1 LTICH
6 PPHKHDKAAFKPSVR
21 LFSITAKV
29 RFRGFE
35 SNEKV
40 TPMITTDGN
49 NAVAS
54 VAYRTNEVIAI
65 YPITPSS
72 TMAEQADAWSGD
84 GRQNIW
90 GDIPRVVEMQSEGGA
105 IATVHGALQTGA
117 LSTSFT
123 SSQGLLLMIP
133 TLYKLA
139 GELTPFVLHVAART
153 VATHAL
159 SIFGDHSDVMAVRQT
174 GCAML
179 CAGSV
184 QEAQDFALISQTATL
199 NARVPFIHFFDGFR
213 TSHEINKI
221 VPLSD
226 DTLRQM
232 LPQAAIDA
240 HRSRALSPDHPVVRG
255 TSANPD
261 TYFQSREATN
271 PWYDATGQHVIDAMA
286 AFAALTGR
294 HYRPFD
300 YYGHPQAERVVVVM
314 GSAAGTCEEVID
326 TLLARGEKV
335 GVLKVRL
342 FRPFSAKYL
351 LDALPDSVRSV
362 AVLDRTKE
370 PGALAEPLYLDV
382 MTALAEAY
390 SRGERATL
398 PRVIGGRYGLS
409 SKEFGPDCAL
419 AVFRELAQPQPR
431 PRFTVGIFD
440 DVTGLSLPLSD
451 EILPQR
457 ASLEALFY
465 GLGSD
470 GSVSATKNNIK
481 IIGNATP
488 LYAQGYFVYD
498 SKKAGG
504 LTVSHLRV
512 SEQPIN
518 SAYLVSRADFVGCH
532 QLQFID
538 KYQMVERLKPGG
550 TFLLNTPYG
559 ADEVWSRLPQEV
571 QALLHQR
578 QARFYI
584 INAAKLAREC
594 RLGARINTVMQMAF
608 FHLTQI
614 LPSDVALQ
622 QLQDAIARSYS
633 SKGQEIVERNWQAL
647 GATRAALTEIP
658 LQPVDVSSP
667 MRPPVVSDAAPDFVK
682 TVTAAM
688 LAGLGDAL
696 PVSAFPPDGTWP
708 VGTTQWEKRNIAEA
722 IPIWQPDLCTQCNHC
737 VAACPHSA
745 IRAKVVQP
753 AEMEHAPA
761 SLQSLDV
768 KARDMR
774 GQKYV
779 LQVAPEDCTG
789 CNLCVEVCPAKDRQ
803 NPEIKAINMASRLD
817 NLTAEKDNYDFFLQL
832 PEIDPAQL
840 ERIDI
845 RTSQLI
851 TPLFEYSGACSG
863 CGETPYIKLLTQL
876 YGDRLLIANATGCSS
891 IYGGNLPTTPYTTN
905 AEGRGPAWANS
916 LFEDNAEFGLGFRLT
931 VDQHRARVLRLLN
944 ALAPQLPER
953 LVNALQMGDVAP
965 EPRRK
970 QIAELRTLLAN
981 LEGEDARQLAAG
993 ADYLVDKSI
1002 WLIGGDGWAYDI
1014 GFGGLDHVLSLT
1026 ENVNV
1031 LVLDTQCYSNTG
1043 GQQSKATPLGAVT
1056 KFGEHGK
1063 RKARKDLGVSMMMY
1077 GHVYVAQIS
1086 LGAQLNQTVKAI
1098 QEAEAYPGPSLI
1110 IAYSPCEEHGY
1121 DLALSHDQMKQLTAT
1136 GFWPLYRFDPRRSA
1150 EGKAALALDSRPP
1163 NSSLSE
1169 TLLKEQRFRRLN
1181 AQQPEVAS
1189 ALYQAAEKELQ
1200 EKYDFL
1206 SLLAGKAEKS
1216 AAE

>member
-1 LTICH
+1 
-6 PPHKHDKAAFKPSVR
+6 
-21 LFSITAKV
+21 
-29 RFRGFE
+29 
-35 SNEKV
+35 
-40 TPMITTDGN
+40 MITTDGN

-54 VAYRTNEVIAI
+54 VAYRTSEVIAI

-84 GRQNIW
+84 GRPNIW
-90 GDIPRVVEMQSEGGA
+90 GDVPRVMEMQSEGGA

-179 CAGSV
+179 CASSV
-184 QEAQDFALISQTATL
+184 QEAQDFALISQTASL
-199 NARVPFIHFFDGFR
+199 NSRLPFIHFFDGFR

-221 VPLSD
+221 VPLD
-226 DTLRQM
+226 DDALRKM
-232 LPQAAIDA
+232 LPQEAIDA

-271 PWYDATGQHVIDAMA
+271 PWYDSACQHVIDTMDK
-286 AFAALTGR
+286 FAQITGR
-294 HYRPFD
+294 AYQPFE
-300 YYGHPQAERVVVVM
+300 YYGHPQAERVVILM
-314 GSAAGTCEEVID
+314 GSAIGTCEEAID
-326 TLLARGEKV
+326 ALLTRGEKV

-342 FRPFSAKYL
+342 FRPFSARHL
-351 LDALPDSVRSV
+351 LSVLPESVRKI

-382 MTALAEAY
+382 MTALAEAF
-390 SRGERATL
+390 SRGERADM
-398 PRVIGGRYGLS
+398 PMVIGGRYGLS

-419 AVFRELAQPQPR
+419 AVFNELQLARPR

-440 DVTGLSLPLSD
+440 DVTGLSLPLS
-451 EILPQR
+451 EETLPQR

-481 IIGNATP
+481 IIGNSTP
-488 LYAQGYFVYD
+488 MYAQGYFVYD

-538 KYQMVERLKPGG
+538 TYQMAERLKPGG
-550 TFLLNTPYG
+550 IFLLNTPYG
-559 ADEVWSRLPQEV
+559 AEEAWSRLPQDV
-571 QALLHQR
+571 QAVLQQR

-594 RLGARINTVMQMAF
+594 QLGARINTVMQMAF
-608 FHLTQI
+608 FQLTQI
-614 LPSDVALQ
+614 LPGDVALQ
-622 QLQDAIARSYS
+622 QLRDAIARSYS

-647 GATRAALTEIP
+647 DATLDALIEIP
-658 LQPVDVSSP
+658 LQPVDAGSP
-667 MRPPVVSDAAPDFVK
+667 LRPPIVSDAAPDFVK

-708 VGTTQWEKRNIAEA
+708 VGTTQWEKRNIAET
-722 IPIWQPDLCTQCNHC
+722 IPLWQPDLCTQCNHC

-753 AEMEHAPA
+753 QAMEHAPA

-803 NPEIKAINMASRLD
+803 NPDIKAINMASRLD
-817 NLTAEKDNYDFFLQL
+817 NLEVEKQHYDFFLQL
-832 PEIDPAQL
+832 PEIDPAQI

-851 TPLFEYSGACSG
+851 SPLFEYSGACSG

-931 VDQHRARVLRLLN
+931 VDQHRSRVLRLLN
-944 ALAPQLPER
+944 TLSPQLPEP
-953 LVNALQMGDVAP
+953 LVNALQMQDVAP

-970 QIAELRTLLAN
+970 QIAELRGLLAQI
-981 LEGEDARQLAAG
+981 EGNDARQLATD

-1136 GFWPLYRFDPRRSA
+1136 GFWPLYRFDPRRVDQ
-1150 EGKAALALDSRPP
+1150 GKPALALDSRPP
-1163 NSSLSE
+1163 NSELTE

-1181 AQQPEVAS
+1181 SQQPEVAS
-1189 ALYQAAEKELQ
+1189 ALYQAAEKELK

-1206 SLLAGKAEKS
+1206 SMLAGKTEKS
-1216 AAE
+1216 SAE

>member
-1 LTICH
+1 
-6 PPHKHDKAAFKPSVR
+6 
-21 LFSITAKV
+21 
-29 RFRGFE
+29 
-35 SNEKV
+35 
-40 TPMITTDGN
+40 MITTDGN

-72 TMAEQADAWSGD
+72 TMAEIAGAWSGE
-84 GRQNIW
+84 GRKNIW
-90 GDIPRVVEMQSEGGA
+90 GDVPRVMEMQSEAGA

-174 GCAML
+174 GCALL
-179 CAGSV
+179 CASSV
-184 QEAQDFALISQTATL
+184 QEAQDFALISQVASL
-199 NARVPFIHFFDGFR
+199 NSRIPFIHFFDGFR

-221 VPLSD
+221 EPLDD
-226 DTLRQM
+226 DTLQQM
-232 LPQAAIDA
+232 LPQLQITA
-240 HRSRALSPDHPVVRG
+240 HRARALSPDHPVIRG

-271 PWYDATGQHVIDAMA
+271 LWYEQSIEHVENAMA
-286 AFAALTGR
+286 QFANLTGR
-294 HYRPFD
+294 HYQPFEYIGD
-300 YYGHPQAERVVVVM
+300 PQAERVVVLM
-314 GSAAGTCEEVID
+314 GSAIGTCEEVIEA
-326 TLLARGEKV
+326 LRARGEKV

-342 FRPFSAKYL
+342 YRPFSARHL
-351 LDALPDSVRSV
+351 LACLPLSARKI

-382 MTALAEAY
+382 MTALAEAF
-390 SRGERATL
+390 SRGERPLL
-398 PRVIGGRYGLS
+398 PTVIGGRYGLS
-409 SKEFGPDCAL
+409 SKEFGPDCVL
-419 AVFRELAQPQPR
+419 SIFDELQRDMPR
-431 PRFTVGIFD
+431 PRFTVGIYD
-440 DVTGLSLPLSD
+440 DVTGLSLPVNQQA
-451 EILPQR
+451 LPQH

-481 IIGNATP
+481 IIGNSTD

-512 SEQPIN
+512 SEKPIQ
-518 SAYLVSRADFVGCH
+518 SAYLVSQAHFVACH
-532 QLQFID
+532 QWQFID
-538 KYQMVERLKPGG
+538 MYQMAERLRPQGI
-550 TFLLNTPYG
+550 FLLNTPFS
-559 ADEVWSRLPQEV
+559 AEEVWQRLPLEV
-571 QALLHQR
+571 QSVLRQR
-578 QARFYI
+578 EARFYI
-584 INAAKLAREC
+584 INAAKIAREC
-594 RLGARINTVMQMAF
+594 QLGARINTVMQMTF
-608 FHLTQI
+608 FHLSQI
-614 LPSDVALQ
+614 LPAEVAQ
-622 QLQDAIARSYS
+622 RQLTDAISRSYG
-633 SKGQEIVERNWQAL
+633 SKGQEVVERNWQAMA
-647 GATRAALTEIP
+647 ATLEQLIAIP
-658 LQPVDVSSP
+658 LQAIPQQGHK
-667 MRPPVVSDAAPDFVK
+667 RPPIVSDNAPDFVK

-688 LAGLGDAL
+688 LAGLGDTL

-708 VGTTQWEKRNIAEA
+708 TGTTQWEKRNIAEEV
-722 IPIWQPDLCTQCNHC
+722 PIWQPDLCTQCNHC
-737 VAACPHSA
+737 VAACPHAA

-753 AEMEHAPA
+753 EALSAAPDT
-761 SLQSLDV
+761 LQSLDV
-768 KARDMR
+768 KSRDMR

-789 CNLCVEVCPAKDRQ
+789 CNLCVEVCPAKDRNDPQ
-803 NPEIKAINMASRLD
+803 IKAINMADRIEHLA
-817 NLTAEKDNYDFFLQL
+817 AEKANYEFFLQL
-832 PEIDPAQL
+832 PEIDVASL

-851 TPLFEYSGACSG
+851 SPLFEYSGACSG

-891 IYGGNLPTTPYTTN
+891 IYGGNLPSTPYTTN

-931 VDQHRARVLRLLN
+931 VDQHRARVLRLLTTLAEHIPTDLLT
-944 ALAPQLPER
+944 ALRDETLSVENKRQ
-953 LVNALQMGDVAP
+953 
-965 EPRRK
+965 
-970 QIAELRTLLAN
+970 QIAVLRTLLAS
-981 LEGEDARQLAAG
+981 LDSADAQQLATD

-1002 WLIGGDGWAYDI
+1002 WMIGGDGWAYDI
-1014 GFGGLDHVLSLT
+1014 GYGGLDHVLSLT

-1056 KFGEHGK
+1056 KFAEQGK
-1063 RKARKDLGVSMMMY
+1063 RKSRKDLGVNIMMY

-1136 GFWPLYRFDPRRSA
+1136 GFWPLYRFDPRRVA
-1150 EGKAALALDSRPP
+1150 EGKAALSLDSRPP
-1163 NSSLSE
+1163 NSNLSE
-1169 TLLKEQRFRRLN
+1169 TLNNEQRFKRLN
-1181 AQQPEVAS
+1181 TQQPEVAQQ
-1189 ALYQAAEKELQ
+1189 LYAAAEKDLQ
-1200 EKYDFL
+1200 QKYDFL
-1206 SLLAGKAEKS
+1206 ALLAGKGGEA
-1216 AAE
+1216 

>member
-1 LTICH
+1 
-6 PPHKHDKAAFKPSVR
+6 
-21 LFSITAKV
+21 
-29 RFRGFE
+29 
-35 SNEKV
+35 
-40 TPMITTDGN
+40 MITTDAN

-54 VAYRTNEVIAI
+54 VAYRLNEVIAI

-72 TMAEQADAWSGD
+72 TMAEIAGAWSGE
-84 GRQNIW
+84 GRKNLW
-90 GDIPRVVEMQSEGGA
+90 GDVPQVMEMQSEAGA

-117 LSTSFT
+117 LATTFT

-174 GCAML
+174 GCALL
-179 CAGSV
+179 CASSV
-184 QEAQDFALISQTATL
+184 QEAQDFALISQVASL
-199 NARVPFIHFFDGFR
+199 HSRIPFIHFFDGFR

-221 VPLSD
+221 EPLSD
-226 DTLRQM
+226 DTLEQL
-232 LPQAAIDA
+232 LPQAQIDA
-240 HRSRALSPDHPVVRG
+240 HRAHALTPDNPVVRG

-271 PWYDATGQHVIDAMA
+271 PWYNQTYQHVEQAMS
-286 AFAALTGR
+286 AFAGLTGR
-294 HYRPFD
+294 RYQPFE
-300 YYGHPQAERVVVVM
+300 YYGAADAQRIIIVM
-314 GSAAGTCEEVID
+314 GSAVGTCEEVVDHLISC
-326 TLLARGEKV
+326 GEKV

-342 FRPFSAKYL
+342 YRPFSAEHL
-351 LDALPDSVRSV
+351 LACLPDTASHI

-382 MTALAEAY
+382 MTALGEAY
-390 SRGERATL
+390 SRGERSTM

-409 SKEFGPDCAL
+409 SKEFGPDCVL
-419 AVFRELAQPQPR
+419 AIFDELQLAAPR
-431 PRFTVGIFD
+431 PRFTVGIYD
-440 DVTGLSLPLSD
+440 DVTGLSLPQSD
-451 EILPQR
+451 KTIPAQ

-481 IIGNATP
+481 IIGNNTP
-488 LYAQGYFVYD
+488 LNAQGYFVYD

-512 SEQPIN
+512 SEQPIK
-518 SAYLVSRADFVGCH
+518 SAYLVSQAHFVACH
-532 QLQFID
+532 QWQFID
-538 KYQMVERLKPGG
+538 LYQMAERLRPQGI
-550 TFLLNTPYG
+550 FLLNTPFS
-559 ADEVWSRLPQEV
+559 ADEVWQRLPLEV
-571 QALLHQR
+571 QSVLHQR
-578 QARFYI
+578 QAKLFV
-584 INAAKLAREC
+584 INAAKIAREC

-614 LPSDVALQ
+614 LPGDEAPRHLQ
-622 QLQDAIARSYS
+622 EAISRSYGN
-633 SKGQEIVERNWQAL
+633 KGQEVVERNCQAL
-647 GATRAALTEIP
+647 NATLEQLVEVP
-658 LQPVDVSSP
+658 LQAIPESGHK
-667 MRPPVVSDAAPDFVK
+667 RPPIVSDHAPDFVK

-688 LAGLGDAL
+688 LAGLGDTL

-708 VGTTQWEKRNIAEA
+708 TGTTQWEKRNIAEA
-722 IPIWQPDLCTQCNHC
+722 VPIWQPDLCTQCNHC

-753 AEMEHAPA
+753 EALENAPA
-761 SLQSLDV
+761 TLQSLDV

-803 NPEIKAINMASRLD
+803 DPQIKAINMADRIENLD
-817 NLTAEKDNYDFFLQL
+817 TEKAHYDFFLQL
-832 PEIDPAQL
+832 PEIDVSQL

-851 TPLFEYSGACSG
+851 SPLFEYSGACSG

-891 IYGGNLPTTPYTTN
+891 IYGGNLPSTPYTKN

-931 VDQHRARVLRLLN
+931 VDQHRRRVLRLLESVSEHVP
-944 ALAPQLPER
+944 AELLGSLRDER
-953 LVNALQMGDVAP
+953 LGVDDK
-965 EPRRK
+965 RRA
-970 QIAELRTLLAN
+970 ITALRTLLQDVN
-981 LEGEDARQLAAG
+981 TPDARQLATD

-1056 KFGEHGK
+1056 KFGEQGK

-1136 GFWPLYRFDPRRSA
+1136 GFWPLYRFDPRRSE

-1163 NSSLSE
+1163 NSNLTE
-1169 TLLKEQRFRRLN
+1169 TLNKEQRFRRLN
-1181 AQQPEVAS
+1181 AQQPEVAEM
-1189 ALYQAAEKELQ
+1189 LYQAAEKDLQ
-1200 EKYDFL
+1200 QKYDFL
-1206 SLLAGKAEKS
+1206 AMLAGKSPAPER
-1216 AAE
+1216 E

>member
-1 LTICH
+1 
-6 PPHKHDKAAFKPSVR
+6 
-21 LFSITAKV
+21 
-29 RFRGFE
+29 
-35 SNEKV
+35 
-40 TPMITTDGN
+40 MITIDGN
-49 NAVAS
+49 GAVAS
-54 VAYRTNEVIAI
+54 VAFRASEVIAI

-72 TMAEQADAWSGD
+72 TMAEQADDWSGN
-84 GRQNIW
+84 GVKNVW
-90 GDIPRVVEMQSEGGA
+90 GDVPRVVEMQSEAGA
-105 IATVHGALQTGA
+105 IGTVHGALQTGA

-139 GELTPFVLHVAART
+139 GQLTPFVLHVAART

-184 QEAQDFALISQTATL
+184 QEAQDFALISHIATL
-199 NARVPFIHFFDGFR
+199 KSRVPFIHFFDGFR

-221 VPLSD
+221 VPLSNE
-226 DTLRQM
+226 TMLSL
-232 LPQAAIDA
+232 LPQDAIDA
-240 HRSRALSPDHPVVRG
+240 HRARALNPEHPVIRG

-271 PWYDATGQHVIDAMA
+271 PWYNAVYEHVQQTMNDFAAATGRQYH
-286 AFAALTGR
+286 
-294 HYRPFD
+294 PFD
-300 YYGHPQAERVVVVM
+300 YYGHPQAERVIVLM
-314 GSAAGTCEEVID
+314 GSAIGTCEEVVD
-326 TLLARGEKV
+326 DLLTRGEKV

-342 FRPFSAKYL
+342 YRPFNASAML
-351 LDALPDSVRSV
+351 EALPQSVRQV

-382 MTALAEAY
+382 ITALAEAF
-390 SRGERATL
+390 SRGERETL

-409 SKEFGPDCAL
+409 SKEFGPDCVL
-419 AVFRELAQPQPR
+419 AVFEELRQAKPK
-431 PRFTVGIFD
+431 PRFTVGIYD
-440 DVTGLSLPLSD
+440 DVTNLSLPLP
-451 EILPQR
+451 ENTLPSH
-457 ASLEALFY
+457 AKLEALFY

-488 LYAQGYFVYD
+488 WYAQGYFVYD

-512 SEQPIN
+512 SEKPIN
-518 SAYLVSRADFVGCH
+518 SAYLVDKADFVGCH

-538 KYQMVERLKPGG
+538 KYRMAEQLKPGG
-550 TFLLNTPYG
+550 IFLLNTPYS
-559 ADEVWSRLPQEV
+559 AEDVWDRLPQEV
-571 QALLHQR
+571 QAELNKK
-578 QARFYI
+578 QARLFI
-584 INAAKLAREC
+584 INAQKIAREC
-594 RLGARINTVMQMAF
+594 QLGARINTVMQMAF
-608 FHLTQI
+608 FHLTGI
-614 LPSDVALQ
+614 LPGDSALQ
-622 QLQDAIARSYS
+622 QLQGAIAKSYS
-633 SKGQEIVERNWQAL
+633 SKGQELVERNWQAL
-647 GATRAALTEIP
+647 ALARESLFAVP
-658 LQPVDVSSP
+658 LQPVNSQSAC
-667 MRPPVVSDAAPDFVK
+667 RPPVVADAAPDFVK

-696 PVSAFPPDGTWP
+696 PVSALPPDGTWP
-708 VGTTQWEKRNIAEA
+708 LGTTRWEKRNIAEE
-722 IPIWQPDLCTQCNHC
+722 IPIWKPELCTQCNHC

-745 IRAKVVQP
+745 IRAKVVSP
-753 AEMEHAPA
+753 EALEAAPDA
-761 SLQSLDV
+761 LQSLDV
-768 KARDMR
+768 KSRDMR

-803 NPEIKAINMASRLD
+803 DPDIKAINMMSRLEHVEE
-817 NLTAEKDNYDFFLQL
+817 EKVNYDFFLQL
-832 PEIDPAQL
+832 PEIDRNQL

-851 TPLFEYSGACSG
+851 SPLFEYSGACSG

-891 IYGGNLPTTPYTTN
+891 IYGGNLPSTPYTTDAN
-905 AEGRGPAWANS
+905 GRGPAWANS

-931 VDQHRARVLRLLN
+931 VDQHRARVMRLLDQF
-944 ALAPQLPER
+944 ADKIP
-953 LVNALQMGDVAP
+953 
-965 EPRRK
+965 
-970 QIAELRTLLAN
+970 AELHAELHSDATPEVRREQVARLRQHLAD
-981 LEGEDARQLAAG
+981 ETSADARQLLTD
-993 ADYLVDKSI
+993 ADALVEKSI

-1026 ENVNV
+1026 ENVNI

-1043 GQQSKATPLGAVT
+1043 GQASKATPLGAVT

-1121 DLALSHDQMKQLTAT
+1121 DLALSHDQMRQLTAT
-1136 GFWPLYRFDPRRSA
+1136 GFWPLYRFDPRRA
-1150 EGKAALALDSRPP
+1150 DEGKLPLALDSRPP
-1163 NSSLSE
+1163 SDALAE
-1169 TLLKEQRFRRLN
+1169 TLLNEQRFRRLN
-1181 AQQPEVAS
+1181 AQQPDVAEQ
-1189 ALYQAAEKELQ
+1189 LWKDAAADLQ
-1200 EKYDFL
+1200 KRYDFL
-1206 SLLAGKAEKS
+1206 AQMAGKAD
-1216 AAE
+1216 

>member
-1 LTICH
+1 
-6 PPHKHDKAAFKPSVR
+6 
-21 LFSITAKV
+21 
-29 RFRGFE
+29 
-35 SNEKV
+35 
-40 TPMITTDGN
+40 MITTDGN

-54 VAYRTNEVIAI
+54 VAYRTSEVIAI

-84 GRQNIW
+84 GSKNIW
-90 GDIPRVVEMQSEGGA
+90 GDVPRVVEMQSEGGA

-153 VATHAL
+153 LATHAL

-179 CAGSV
+179 CASNV
-184 QEAQDFALISQTATL
+184 QEAQDFALIAHTASL
-199 NARVPFIHFFDGFR
+199 NSRLPFIHFFDGFR

-221 VPLSD
+221 EPLSD
-226 DTLRQM
+226 DALRQM
-232 LPQAAIDA
+232 LPQSAIDA

-271 PWYDATGQHVIDAMA
+271 PWYDDGSRHVIEAMDK
-286 AFAALTGR
+286 FAEIAGR
-294 HYRPFD
+294 AYQPFE
-300 YYGHPQAERVVVVM
+300 YYGHPQAERAVILM
-314 GSAAGTCEEVID
+314 GSAIGTCEEVID
-326 TLLARGEKV
+326 TLLTRGEQV

-342 FRPFSAKYL
+342 FRPFSARHL
-351 LDALPDSVRSV
+351 LSVLPESVRNV

-440 DVTGLSLPLSD
+440 DVTGLSLPLS
-451 EILPQR
+451 EETLPSR

-481 IIGNATP
+481 IIGNSTP

-518 SAYLVSRADFVGCH
+518 SAYLVSHADFVGCH

-538 KYQMVERLKPGG
+538 KYQMAERLKPGG
-550 TFLLNTPYG
+550 IFLLNTPYG
-559 ADEVWSRLPQEV
+559 AEEAWSRLPQEV
-571 QALLHQR
+571 QATLRQR

-594 RLGARINTVMQMAF
+594 QLGARINTVMQMAF

-614 LPSDVALQ
+614 LPGDVALQ
-622 QLQDAIARSYS
+622 QLRDAISRSYS
-633 SKGQEIVERNWQAL
+633 SKGPEIVERNWRAL
-647 GATRAALTEIP
+647 AATCDALIAIP
-658 LQPVDVSSP
+658 LQPVDAASP
-667 MRPPVVSDAAPDFVK
+667 MRPPVVADAAPDFVK

-708 VGTTQWEKRNIAEA
+708 VGTTQWEKRNIAEQ

-753 AEMEHAPA
+753 EAMEHAPA
-761 SLQSLDV
+761 SLQSLEV

-817 NLTAEKDNYDFFLQL
+817 NLEAEKAHYDFFLQL
-832 PEIDPAQL
+832 PEIDPAQM

-944 ALAPQLPER
+944 ALAPQLPEQ
-953 LVNALQMGDVAP
+953 LVTALQMSDIAP

-970 QIAELRTLLAN
+970 QIAELRALLAQI
-981 LEGEDARQLAAG
+981 EGDDARQLATD

-1063 RKARKDLGVSMMMY
+1063 RKARKDLGISMMMY

-1136 GFWPLYRFDPRRSA
+1136 GFWPLYRFDPRRTA
-1150 EGKAALALDSRPP
+1150 EGKIALALDSRPP
-1163 NSSLSE
+1163 NSSLTE

-1181 AQQPEVAS
+1181 SQQPEVAGE
-1189 ALYQAAEKELQ
+1189 LYKAAERELK

-1216 AAE
+1216 SAE

>member
-1 LTICH
+1 
-6 PPHKHDKAAFKPSVR
+6 
-21 LFSITAKV
+21 
-29 RFRGFE
+29 
-35 SNEKV
+35 
-40 TPMITTDGN
+40 MITIDGN
-49 NAVAS
+49 GAVAS
-54 VAYRTNEVIAI
+54 VAFRASEVIAI

-72 TMAEQADAWSGD
+72 TMAEQADDWSGN
-84 GRQNIW
+84 GVKNVW
-90 GDIPRVVEMQSEGGA
+90 GDVPRVVEMQSEAGA
-105 IATVHGALQTGA
+105 IGTVHGALQTGA

-139 GELTPFVLHVAART
+139 GQLTPFVLHVAART

-184 QEAQDFALISQTATL
+184 QEAQDFALISHIATL
-199 NARVPFIHFFDGFR
+199 KSRVPFIHFFDGFR

-221 VPLSD
+221 VPLSNE
-226 DTLRQM
+226 TMLSL
-232 LPQAAIDA
+232 LPQDAIDA
-240 HRSRALSPDHPVVRG
+240 HRARALNPEHPVIRG

-271 PWYDATGQHVIDAMA
+271 PWYNAVYEHVQQTMNDFAAATGRQYHP
-286 AFAALTGR
+286 L
-294 HYRPFD
+294 D
-300 YYGHPQAERVVVVM
+300 YYGHPQAERVIVLM
-314 GSAAGTCEEVID
+314 GSAIGTCEEVVD
-326 TLLARGEKV
+326 DLLTRGEKV

-342 FRPFSAKYL
+342 YRPFNASAML
-351 LDALPDSVRSV
+351 EALPQSVRQV

-382 MTALAEAY
+382 MTALAEAF
-390 SRGERATL
+390 SRGERETL

-409 SKEFGPDCAL
+409 SKEFGPDCVL
-419 AVFRELAQPQPR
+419 AVFEELRQAKPK
-431 PRFTVGIFD
+431 PRFTVGIYD
-440 DVTGLSLPLSD
+440 DVTNLSLPLP
-451 EILPQR
+451 ENTLPSH
-457 ASLEALFY
+457 AKLEALFY

-488 LYAQGYFVYD
+488 WYAQGYFVYD

-512 SEQPIN
+512 SEKPIN
-518 SAYLVSRADFVGCH
+518 SAYLVDKADFVGCH

-538 KYQMVERLKPGG
+538 KYRMAEQLKPGG
-550 TFLLNTPYG
+550 IFLLNTPYS
-559 ADEVWSRLPQEV
+559 AEDVWDRLPQEV
-571 QALLHQR
+571 QAELNKK
-578 QARFYI
+578 QARLFI
-584 INAAKLAREC
+584 INAQKIAREC
-594 RLGARINTVMQMAF
+594 QLGARINTVMQMAF
-608 FHLTQI
+608 FHLTGI
-614 LPSDVALQ
+614 LPGDSALQ
-622 QLQDAIARSYS
+622 QLQGAIAKSYS
-633 SKGQEIVERNWQAL
+633 SKGQELVERNWQAL
-647 GATRAALTEIP
+647 ALARESLFAVP
-658 LQPVDVSSP
+658 LQPVNSQSAC
-667 MRPPVVSDAAPDFVK
+667 RPPVVADAAPDFVK

-696 PVSAFPPDGTWP
+696 PVSALPPDGTWP
-708 VGTTQWEKRNIAEA
+708 LGTTRWEKRNIAEE
-722 IPIWQPDLCTQCNHC
+722 IPIWKPELCTQCNHC

-745 IRAKVVQP
+745 IRAKVVSP
-753 AEMEHAPA
+753 EALEAAPDA
-761 SLQSLDV
+761 LQSLDV
-768 KARDMR
+768 KSRDMR

-803 NPEIKAINMASRLD
+803 DPDIKAINMMSRLEHVEE
-817 NLTAEKDNYDFFLQL
+817 EKVNYDFFLQL
-832 PEIDPAQL
+832 PEIDRNQL

-851 TPLFEYSGACSG
+851 SPLFEYSGACSG

-891 IYGGNLPTTPYTTN
+891 IYGGNLPSTPYTTDAN
-905 AEGRGPAWANS
+905 GRGPAWANS

-931 VDQHRARVLRLLN
+931 VDQHRARVMRLLDQF
-944 ALAPQLPER
+944 ADKIP
-953 LVNALQMGDVAP
+953 
-965 EPRRK
+965 
-970 QIAELRTLLAN
+970 AELHAELHSDATPEVRREQVARLRQHLAN
-981 LEGEDARQLAAG
+981 ETSADARQLLTD
-993 ADYLVDKSI
+993 ADALVEKSI

-1026 ENVNV
+1026 ENVNI

-1043 GQQSKATPLGAVT
+1043 GQASKATPLGAVT

-1098 QEAEAYPGPSLI
+1098 QEAETYPGPSLI

-1121 DLALSHDQMKQLTAT
+1121 DLALSHDQMRQLTAT
-1136 GFWPLYRFDPRRSA
+1136 GFWPLYRFDPRRA
-1150 EGKAALALDSRPP
+1150 DEGKLPLALDSRPP
-1163 NSSLSE
+1163 SDALAE
-1169 TLLKEQRFRRLN
+1169 TLLNEQRFRRLN
-1181 AQQPEVAS
+1181 AQQPDVAEQ
-1189 ALYQAAEKELQ
+1189 LWKDAAADLQ
-1200 EKYDFL
+1200 KRYDFL
-1206 SLLAGKAEKS
+1206 AQMAGKAD
-1216 AAE
+1216 

>member
-1 LTICH
+1 
-6 PPHKHDKAAFKPSVR
+6 
-21 LFSITAKV
+21 
-29 RFRGFE
+29 
-35 SNEKV
+35 
-40 TPMITTDGN
+40 MITTDGN

-54 VAYRTNEVIAI
+54 VAYRVNEVIAI

-72 TMAEQADAWSGD
+72 TMAELASAWSEAGTA
-84 GRQNIW
+84 NIW
-90 GDIPRVVEMQSEGGA
+90 GDVPRVVEMQSEGGA

-139 GELTPFVLHVAART
+139 GQLTPFVLHVAART

-179 CAGSV
+179 CASNV
-184 QEAQDFALISQTATL
+184 QEAQDFALVSHIASL
-199 NARVPFIHFFDGFR
+199 NSRLPFIHFFDGFR

-221 VPLSD
+221 APLSD
-226 DTLRQM
+226 DTLKTL
-232 LPQAAIDA
+232 LPQAGIDA
-240 HRSRALSPDHPVVRG
+240 HRQRALTPDNPVIRG

-271 PWYDATGQHVIDAMA
+271 PWYNGAFAHVEQAMDAFAGATGRRYQ
-286 AFAALTGR
+286 
-294 HYRPFD
+294 PFE
-300 YYGHPQAERVVVVM
+300 YYGHPQAERVIILM
-314 GSAAGTCEEVID
+314 GSAIGTCEEVID
-326 TLLARGEKV
+326 SLLARGEKV
-335 GVLKVRL
+335 GMVKVRL
-342 FRPFSAKYL
+342 YRPFSAEHL
-351 LDALPDSVRSV
+351 LAAIPDSARSI

-382 MTALAEAY
+382 MTSLAEAY
-390 SRGERATL
+390 SQGRRDSL
-398 PRVIGGRYGLS
+398 PRTIGGRYGLS
-409 SKEFGPDCAL
+409 SKEFDPACVL
-419 AVFRELAQPQPR
+419 AIFNELALPRPR

-440 DVTGLSLPLSD
+440 DITHLSLPLPEAD
-451 EILPQR
+451 LPHR
-457 ASLEALFY
+457 AKLEALFY

-481 IIGNATP
+481 IIGNSTP
-488 LYAQGYFVYD
+488 LFAQGYFVYD

-512 SEQPIN
+512 SEHPIN
-518 SAYLVSRADFVGCH
+518 SAYLISHADFIGCH
-532 QLQFID
+532 QSQFID
-538 KYQMVERLKPGG
+538 KYQMVERLRPGG
-550 TFLLNTPYG
+550 IFLLNTPYA
-559 ADEVWSRLPQEV
+559 ADEIWARLPQEV
-571 QALLHQR
+571 QALLIAR
-578 QARFYI
+578 QAKFYI
-584 INAAKLAREC
+584 INAAQIAREC
-594 RLGARINTVMQMAF
+594 QLGARINTVMQMAF
-608 FHLTQI
+608 FQLTDV
-614 LPSDVALQ
+614 LPQDSALAALQ
-622 QLQDAIARSYS
+622 SAIARSYS
-633 SKGQEIVERNWQAL
+633 SKGQELVERNWQAL
-647 GATRAALTEIP
+647 AATREALHAVP
-658 LQPVDVSSP
+658 LREVNEHSP
-667 MRPPVVSDAAPDFVK
+667 LRPPVVSDAAPDFVK

-696 PVSAFPPDGTWP
+696 PVSALPPDGTWP
-708 VGTTQWEKRNIAEA
+708 VGTTRWEKRNIAER
-722 IPIWQPDLCTQCNHC
+722 IPLWKPELCTQCNHC

-745 IRAKVVQP
+745 IRAKVVSP
-753 AEMEHAPA
+753 ESMSAAPA
-761 SLQSLDV
+761 GLASLEV
-768 KARDMR
+768 KSRDMR

-803 NPEIKAINMASRLD
+803 NPDIKAINMASRLEHVEE
-817 NLTAEKDNYDFFLQL
+817 EKIHYDFFLNL
-832 PEIDPAQL
+832 PEMKPEQL

-931 VDQHRARVLRLLN
+931 VDQHRRRVLRLLN
-944 ALAPQLPER
+944 QHRDLLPE
-953 LVNALQMGDVAP
+953 G
-965 EPRRK
+965 
-970 QIAELRTLLAN
+970 LLAG
-981 LEGEDARQLAAG
+981 LQADGVAVPERRAQIEQLRVLLKPHTGGDSRQLAAD

-1014 GFGGLDHVLSLT
+1014 GFGGLDHVLSLS

-1056 KFGEHGK
+1056 KFGEQGK
-1063 RKARKDLGVSMMMY
+1063 RKVRKDLGVSMMMY

-1121 DLALSHDQMKQLTAT
+1121 DLALSHDQMRQLTAT
-1136 GFWPLYRFDPRRSA
+1136 GFWPLYRFDPRRGD
-1150 EGKAALALDSRPP
+1150 EGKLPLSLDSRPP
-1163 NSSLSE
+1163 SSELSA
-1169 TLLKEQRFRRLN
+1169 TLLNEQRFKRLN
-1181 AQQPEVAS
+1181 SQQPEVAS
-1189 ALYQAAEKELQ
+1189 ALYQAAEKDLKA
-1200 EKYDFL
+1200 KYDFL
-1206 SLLAGKAEKS
+1206 ARMAGKGETAE
-1216 AAE
+1216 

>member
-1 LTICH
+1 
-6 PPHKHDKAAFKPSVR
+6 
-21 LFSITAKV
+21 
-29 RFRGFE
+29 
-35 SNEKV
+35 
-40 TPMITTDGN
+40 MITTDGN

-54 VAYRTNEVIAI
+54 VAYRTSEVIAI

-84 GRQNIW
+84 GRPNIW
-90 GDIPRVVEMQSEGGA
+90 GDVPRVMEMQSEGGA

-179 CAGSV
+179 CASSV
-184 QEAQDFALISQTATL
+184 QEAQDFALISQTASL
-199 NARVPFIHFFDGFR
+199 NSRLPFIHFFDGFR

-221 VPLSD
+221 VPLD
-226 DTLRQM
+226 DDALRKM
-232 LPQAAIDA
+232 LPQEAIDA

-271 PWYDATGQHVIDAMA
+271 PWYDSACQHVIDAMDK
-286 AFAALTGR
+286 FAQITGR
-294 HYRPFD
+294 AYQPFE
-300 YYGHPQAERVVVVM
+300 YYGHPQAERVVILM
-314 GSAAGTCEEVID
+314 GSAIGTCEEAID
-326 TLLARGEKV
+326 ALLTRGEKV

-342 FRPFSAKYL
+342 FRPFSARHL
-351 LDALPDSVRSV
+351 LSELPESVRKI

-382 MTALAEAY
+382 MTVLAEAF
-390 SRGERATL
+390 SRGERADM
-398 PRVIGGRYGLS
+398 PMVIGGRYGLS

-419 AVFRELAQPQPR
+419 AVFNELQLARPR

-440 DVTGLSLPLSD
+440 DVTGLSLPLS
-451 EILPQR
+451 EETLPQR

-481 IIGNATP
+481 IIGNSTP
-488 LYAQGYFVYD
+488 MYAQGYFVYD

-538 KYQMVERLKPGG
+538 TYQMAERLKPGG
-550 TFLLNTPYG
+550 IFLLNTPYG
-559 ADEVWSRLPQEV
+559 AEEAWSRLPQDV
-571 QALLHQR
+571 QAVLQQR

-594 RLGARINTVMQMAF
+594 QLGARINTVMQMAF
-608 FHLTQI
+608 FQLTQI
-614 LPSDVALQ
+614 LPGDVALQ
-622 QLQDAIARSYS
+622 QLRDAIARSYS

-647 GATRAALTEIP
+647 DATLDALIEIP
-658 LQPVDVSSP
+658 LQPVDAGSP
-667 MRPPVVSDAAPDFVK
+667 LRPPVVSDAAPDFVK

-708 VGTTQWEKRNIAEA
+708 VGTTQWEKRNIAET
-722 IPIWQPDLCTQCNHC
+722 IPLWQPDLCTQCNHC

-753 AEMEHAPA
+753 QAMEHAPA

-803 NPEIKAINMASRLD
+803 NPDIKAINMASRLD
-817 NLTAEKDNYDFFLQL
+817 NLEVEKQHYDFFLQL
-832 PEIDPAQL
+832 PEIDPAQI

-851 TPLFEYSGACSG
+851 SPLFEYSGACSG

-931 VDQHRARVLRLLN
+931 VDQHRSRVLRLLN
-944 ALAPQLPER
+944 TLSPQLPEP
-953 LVNALQMGDVAP
+953 LVNALQMQDVAP

-970 QIAELRTLLAN
+970 QIAELRGLLAQI
-981 LEGEDARQLAAG
+981 EGNDARQLATD

-1136 GFWPLYRFDPRRSA
+1136 GFWPLYRFDPRRA
-1150 EGKAALALDSRPP
+1150 DLGKPALALDSRPP
-1163 NSSLSE
+1163 NSELTE

-1181 AQQPEVAS
+1181 SQQPEVAS
-1189 ALYQAAEKELQ
+1189 ALYQAAEKELK

-1206 SLLAGKAEKS
+1206 SMLAGKTEKS
-1216 AAE
+1216 SAE

>member
-1 LTICH
+1 
-6 PPHKHDKAAFKPSVR
+6 
-21 LFSITAKV
+21 
-29 RFRGFE
+29 
-35 SNEKV
+35 
-40 TPMITTDGN
+40 MITTDGN

-54 VAYRTNEVIAI
+54 VAYRTSEVIAI

-84 GRQNIW
+84 GRPNIW
-90 GDIPRVVEMQSEGGA
+90 GDVPRVMEMQSEGGA

-159 SIFGDHSDVMAVRQT
+159 SIFGDHSDVMAIRQT

-179 CAGSV
+179 CASSV
-184 QEAQDFALISQTATL
+184 QEAQDFALISQTASL
-199 NARVPFIHFFDGFR
+199 NSRLPFIHFFDGFR

-232 LPQAAIDA
+232 LPQEAIDA

-271 PWYDATGQHVIDAMA
+271 PWYDSACQHVIDAMDK
-286 AFAALTGR
+286 FAQVTGR
-294 HYRPFD
+294 AYQPFE
-300 YYGHPQAERVVVVM
+300 YYGHPQAERVVILM
-314 GSAAGTCEEVID
+314 GSAIGTCEEAID
-326 TLLARGEKV
+326 ALLTRGEKV

-342 FRPFSAKYL
+342 FRPFSARHL
-351 LDALPDSVRSV
+351 LSVLPESARKI

-382 MTALAEAY
+382 MTALAEAF
-390 SRGERATL
+390 SRGERADM
-398 PRVIGGRYGLS
+398 PMVIGGRYGLS

-419 AVFRELAQPQPR
+419 AVFNELQLARPR

-440 DVTGLSLPLSD
+440 DVTGLSLPLS
-451 EILPQR
+451 EETLPPR

-481 IIGNATP
+481 IIGNSTP
-488 LYAQGYFVYD
+488 MYAQGYFVYD

-538 KYQMVERLKPGG
+538 TYQMAERLKPGG
-550 TFLLNTPYG
+550 IFLLNTPYG
-559 ADEVWSRLPQEV
+559 ADEAWSRLPQEV
-571 QALLHQR
+571 QAVLQQR

-594 RLGARINTVMQMAF
+594 QLGARINTVMQMAF
-608 FHLTQI
+608 FQLTQI
-614 LPSDVALQ
+614 LPGDVALQ
-622 QLQDAIARSYS
+622 QLRDAIARSYS

-647 GATRAALTEIP
+647 DATLDALIEIP
-658 LQPVDVSSP
+658 LQPINAGSP
-667 MRPPVVSDAAPDFVK
+667 LRPPIVSDAAPDFVK

-708 VGTTQWEKRNIAEA
+708 VGTTQWEKRNIAET
-722 IPIWQPDLCTQCNHC
+722 IPLWQPDLCTQCNHC

-753 AEMEHAPA
+753 QAMEHAPA

-803 NPEIKAINMASRLD
+803 DPDIKAINMASRLD
-817 NLTAEKDNYDFFLQL
+817 NLEVEKQHYDFFLQL
-832 PEIDPAQL
+832 PEIDPAQI

-851 TPLFEYSGACSG
+851 SPLFEYSGACSG

-931 VDQHRARVLRLLN
+931 VDQHRSRVLRLLN
-944 ALAPQLPER
+944 TLAPQLPEP
-953 LVNALQMGDVAP
+953 LVNALQMIDVAP
-965 EPRRK
+965 EPRRR
-970 QIAELRTLLAN
+970 QIAELRGLLTQI
-981 LEGEDARQLAAG
+981 EGNDARQLATD

-1136 GFWPLYRFDPRRSA
+1136 GFWPLYRFDPRRA
-1150 EGKAALALDSRPP
+1150 DQGKPALALDSRPP
-1163 NSSLSE
+1163 NSDLTE

-1181 AQQPEVAS
+1181 SQQPEVAS
-1189 ALYQAAEKELQ
+1189 ALYQAAEKELK

-1206 SLLAGKAEKS
+1206 SMLAGKTEQSSAE
-1216 AAE
+1216 